1 MREYQPF
8 PISNFRTGFDEAV
21 EPWLL
26 PRDAY
31 QVMINAHLYRG
42 VLERIE
48 GYNLF
53 AKFSDRTIIS
63 LGVPNGVTKTF
74 TGNLAHLPTTTN
86 FFAYGTIVVAT
97 SAETFSY
104 QSDASATVVNLV
116 GSATGF
122 GTVDITT
129 GAYSITFN
137 TAPPAN
143 TYSSIFL
150 IYDSAPTSLTAI
162 MGIKQYFNVSGNQDV
177 LVFDQKRVG
186 KIIGISG
193 IIAQAA
199 GANNA
204 VSELSHDYYQ
214 TAIFTGDG
222 GTVTFSGTLS
232 GAPFVPNTLRWTEY
246 TSTGA
251 LTTPPRIIT
260 DNGVGALIGTG
271 VTSGSINYVTGA
283 YTITFTVAPVL
294 NNYFDST
301 IGIYGN
307 LFTGDIFNFF
317 SLYNYQDKAF
327 FTNNV
332 DPIMY
337 YDGTTVHYLNTNV
350 TVKPVVAAAGVP
362 TFDIRTC
369 LHVFVNRNYLLLINV
384 NFQGVPEVSTIYW
397 STLQNPLDFAGQGS
411 SFLTAST
418 SEPIRAMGFIN
429 SDLILRFASSER
441 AFRYTADVNLPWRFD
456 SRNSIWDCDASYS
469 TINYDSWFSS
479 VGKPAIVGSYASDS
493 TNVQR
498 VDEIIPDFTDPSR
511 IALQFPIPYLNQ
523 ESIIICYGERFDDV
537 KEGWLCYNSFPD
549 AESTVT
555 ASDNVL
561 SYNYLDNTYAI
572 YSFPLSCL
580 GFGRVTNVP
589 TWGTTYEKWEED
601 SDTWGSYYNQ
611 LNSLLDLGG
620 DQFDNVFEL
629 NSGNSLTLPGDNTA
643 TLSPVLMNV
652 ISKNFNPFIEE
663 GQLARLGYIDLF
675 VSANNDSILRVQFFL
690 NDQLYLDSSGNPAGF
705 YQENILT
712 FNTQDAMTPPTGV
725 PPRYQTKVWKRI
737 YVGSAAKSHT
747 IRFYQ
752 NIADFETT
760 DDQPIYIHSMVLY
773 MKPAGRIFN

>member
-63 LGVPNGVTKTF
+63 LGTPNGVTRTF
-74 TGNLAHLPTTTN
+74 TGTLAHLPTTTN

-104 QSDASATVVNLV
+104 MGDASSTVVNLV
-116 GSATGF
+116 GSAGGT
-122 GTVDITT
+122 GTVNIST

-137 TAPPAN
+137 TAPPTN

-162 MGIKQYFNVSGNQDV
+162 MGIKQYFTVNGSQDV
-177 LVFDQKRVG
+177 LVFDQRRLG

-222 GTVTFSGTLS
+222 VTVTFTGTLS
-232 GAPFVPNTLRWTEY
+232 GTPFVPNTLRWTEY

-251 LTTPPRIIT
+251 LPASPRTIT
-260 DNGVGALIGTG
+260 DNGVGELIGTG

-283 YTITFTVAPVL
+283 YTITFATAPASGD
-294 NNYFDST
+294 YFDST
-301 IGIYGN
+301 IGIYGD

-327 FTNNV
+327 FSNNV

-350 TVKPVVAAAGVP
+350 TVKPVVAMSGVP
-362 TFDIRTC
+362 TFDILTC
-369 LHVFVNRNYLLLINV
+369 LHVFVNRDFLLLINV
-384 NFQGVPEVSTIYW
+384 NFQGVLAVSTIFRSVPLNPLNFSGNNSG
-397 STLQNPLDFAGQGS
+397 STLAP
-411 SFLTAST
+411 T
-418 SEPIRAMGFIN
+418 SEPIRAIGFIN
-429 SDLILRFASSER
+429 SDLIVRFASSER
-441 AFRYTADVNLPWRFD
+441 AYRWTGDINTPFRFD
-456 SRNSIWDCDASYS
+456 SRNSIWDCDAPYS
-469 TINYDSWFSS
+469 AINYDTWFSS
-479 VGKPAIVGSYASDS
+479 IGRPAIVGSYASDS

-498 VDEIIPDFTDPSR
+498 VDEIIPDFTDSTRLSGQVPVP
-511 IALQFPIPYLNQ
+511 FLNQ
-523 ESIIICYGERFDDV
+523 ESIITCYGERFDDI
-537 KEGWLCYNSFPD
+537 KEGWLCYNSSPD
-549 AESTVT
+549 AESNIT

-561 SYNYLDNTYAI
+561 SYNYLDDTYAV
-572 YSFPLSCL
+572 YAFPLSCL

-589 TWGTTYEKWEED
+589 TWGSTYETWEED

-629 NSGNSLTLPGDNTA
+629 NSGNLLTIPGDSTA

-675 VSANNDSILRVQFFL
+675 VSANNDSVLRVQFFL
-690 NDQLYLDSSGNPAGF
+690 NDQLYIDSSGNPAGF
-705 YQENILT
+705 YQESILT
-712 FNTQDAMTPPTGV
+712 FNTQDAMTPPTGF
-725 PPRYQTKVWKRI
+725 PPKYQTKVWKRI
-737 YVGSAAKSHT
+737 YVGSVAKSHT

-752 NIADFETT
+752 NIADFATT
-760 DDQPIYIHSMVLY
+760 DDQPIYIHAMVLY